1 MSPPALG
8 ARHIRPA
15 HLAGVAVLACVLAS
29 TWAAAPPPA
38 AASATASVDLVKVQG
53 IIDRALAGY
62 VRGSISRAERDGSVV
77 ILQIDSG
84 GSYGTEGQDLAR
96 FVRGADVPVIGW
108 AGPAGARVQGAA
120 LFLFY
125 SSALT
130 AMAPGAGLGPAR
142 PFDLAV
148 RAGGEQPAA
157 AQASG
162 RALEALAEGAGAKQS
177 GVARLVGGAQ
187 LAAQPAL
194 DEGAVGLLAADVP
207 TLLQQLDGRSVA
219 VGGRTVSLA
228 TLNRPDRPVEVRFH
242 EIGPIA
248 RTLHAVS
255 TPVAVYVLMVLGLWG
270 LAFELTRPGLG
281 LAGIGGAVLLA
292 FSVYGL
298 TVIPVHWL
306 GLTVLLVG
314 MALQGLDVLL
324 RRLAVLTAA
333 GTVLFA
339 VGSAWAWWGVAPNV
353 DVPWSLI
360 ALLTT
365 AGFLLFGFG
374 FTVALRARE
383 RVRSAQVGLVGLV
396 GEVRTDLNPEGGVEV
411 KGALWR
417 ARSNNG
423 GIPKGTKVRVR
434 GIDGLILRVEP
445 EPEPEE

>member
-1 MSPPALG
+1 
-8 ARHIRPA
+8 
-15 HLAGVAVLACVLAS
+15 
-29 TWAAAPPPA
+29 
-38 AASATASVDLVKVQG
+38 
-53 IIDRALAGY
+53 
-62 VRGSISRAERDGSVV
+62 
-77 ILQIDSG
+77 
-84 GSYGTEGQDLAR
+84 
-96 FVRGADVPVIGW
+96 
-108 AGPAGARVQGAA
+108 
-120 LFLFY
+120 
-125 SSALT
+125 
-130 AMAPGAGLGPAR
+130 
-142 PFDLAV
+142 
-148 RAGGEQPAA
+148 
-157 AQASG
+157 
-162 RALEALAEGAGAKQS
+162 
-177 GVARLVGGAQ
+177 
-187 LAAQPAL
+187 
-194 DEGAVGLLAADVP
+194 
-207 TLLQQLDGRSVA
+207 
-219 VGGRTVSLA
+219 
-228 TLNRPDRPVEVRFH
+228 
-242 EIGPIA
+242 
-248 RTLHAVS
+248 
-255 TPVAVYVLMVLGLWG
+255 VAVYVLMVLGLWG
-270 LAFELTRPGLG
+270 LAFELTQPALG

-360 ALLTT
+360 ALLAT

-396 GEVRTDLNPEGGVEV
+396 GEVRSDLNPEGGVEV

-445 EPEPEE
+445 EPGQDE